1 MRHTLHPICQS
12 QMPKYDHCIVVTIAL
27 EKGGGCLPAVY
38 WIIAG
43 VALILS
49 LLSLTGIVGYAWPIV
64 IAAIFVVA
72 CLALKS
78 RRKSE

>member
-1 MRHTLHPICQS
+1 
-12 QMPKYDHCIVVTIAL
+12 MPAMS
-27 EKGGGCLPAVY
+27 

-64 IAAIFVVA
+64 IAAIFVVV